1 MWYPGHIETAK
12 NRIRKNLKIVDAV
25 VELLDARIP
34 FSSRAYEYDEL
45 FQNKQRILVLNKED
59 LADPAIT
66 SQWIKFYK
74 EDYNVLSANL
84 KRSDASSFLK
94 RKILPRIKGK
104 FIEKKIMIV
113 GVPNVGKSTLINRIK
128 GKKSLAVGNRPGITR
143 GIQWIKVN
151 EQLSV
156 LDTPGILYTR
166 LHSPNIK
173 MKLIATGCLPLEQI
187 DLFEAMKNIYSF
199 LLMRYGENVFDNI
212 LKKQNGEHVDYV
224 TFLESYSKKNGFIKR
239 RQEYDYERAAAH
251 FLINLT
257 KGNFGRF
264 SYETP
269 DDIESMDNGEVS
281 HNGKS

>member
-1 MWYPGHIETAK
+1 MWYPGHIEKAK
-12 NRIRKNLKIVDAV
+12 NRIRANLKVVDAV

-45 FQNKQRILVLNKED
+45 FQNKQRIIVLNKED
-59 LADPAIT
+59 LADPEIT
-66 SQWIKFYK
+66 KQWINYYK
-74 EDYNVLSANL
+74 ENYDVIPANL
-84 KRSDASSFLK
+84 KRSDARYFLK
-94 RKILPRIKGK
+94 RKILPKIKGK
-104 FIEKKIMIV
+104 FIGKKIMIV

-143 GIQWIKVN
+143 GIQWIKVS

-173 MKLIATGCLPLEQI
+173 MKLIATGCLPLEQV
-187 DLFEAMKNIYSF
+187 DLFDAMKKLYSF
-199 LLMRYGENVFDNI
+199 LRTRYGENVFTRALKDKREEHDN
-212 LKKQNGEHVDYV
+212 YV
-224 TFLESYSKKNGFIKR
+224 RFLEIYSKEKGFIKKG
-239 RQEYDYERAAAH
+239 QESDYERAATH
-251 FLINLT
+251 FIINLT

-269 DDIESMDNGEVS
+269 DNVESLKGREAS

>member
-1 MWYPGHIETAK
+1 MWYPGHIEKAK
-12 NRIRKNLKIVDAV
+12 NRIKANLKVVDAV

-59 LADPAIT
+59 LADPEIT
-66 SQWIKFYK
+66 KQWLNFYK
-74 EDYNVLSANL
+74 KKYDVIPANL
-84 KRSDASSFLK
+84 KRSDARAFLN
-94 RKILPRIKGK
+94 RKILPKIKGK
-104 FIEKKIMIV
+104 FLEKKIMIV

-151 EQLSV
+151 EKLSV

-173 MKLIATGCLPLEQI
+173 MKLIATGCLPLEQV
-187 DLFEAMKNIYSF
+187 DPFDTMKKIYSF
-199 LLMRYGENVFDNI
+199 LKTRYGEQVFDKT
-212 LKKQNGEHVDYV
+212 LKNHKEEHNNYV
-224 TFLESYSKKNGFIKR
+224 TFLEFYSKEKGFIKR
-239 RQEYDYERAAAH
+239 GQEYDYERAAIH
-251 FLINLT
+251 FINNLT
-257 KGNFGRF
+257 RGNFGKF

-269 DDIESMDNGEVS
+269 DEMEIMKEVS
-281 HNGKS
+281 YDGKT

>member
-1 MWYPGHIETAK
+1 MWYPGHIEKAK
-12 NRIRKNLKIVDAV
+12 KRIRSNLKIVDAV

-59 LADPAIT
+59 LADPEIT
-66 SQWIKFYK
+66 RLWTNYYK
-74 EDYNVLSANL
+74 ENYDVISANL
-84 KRSDASSFLK
+84 KRSDARSFLQ
-94 RKILPRIKGK
+94 RKILPKIKGK
-104 FIEKKIMIV
+104 FLEKKIMIV

-143 GIQWIKVN
+143 GIQWIKIN

-173 MKLIATGCLPLEQI
+173 MKLIATGCLPLEQV
-187 DLFEAMKNIYSF
+187 DLFDAIKKIYSF
-199 LLMRYGENVFDNI
+199 LKTRYGKNVFTSVLENC
-212 LKKQNGEHVDYV
+212 KEEHQNYEG
-224 TFLESYSKKNGFIKR
+224 FLELYSREKGFIKR
-239 RQEYDYERAAAH
+239 GQEYDYERAAAH

-269 DDIESMDNGEVS
+269 DDIEILNNG
-281 HNGKS
+281 

>member
-1 MWYPGHIETAK
+1 MWYPGHIEKAK
-12 NRIRKNLKIVDAV
+12 KRIRANLKIVDVV

-59 LADPAIT
+59 LADPELT
-66 SQWIKFYK
+66 KLWIDFYK
-74 EDYNVLSANL
+74 KSYDVIPANL
-84 KRSDASSFLK
+84 KRSDARAFLN
-94 RKILPRIKGK
+94 RKILPKIKGK
-104 FIEKKIMIV
+104 FLEKKIMIV

-143 GIQWIKVN
+143 GIQWIKIN

-173 MKLIATGCLPLEQI
+173 MKLIATGCLPLEQV
-187 DLFEAMKNIYSF
+187 DPFDAMKKIYSF
-199 LLMRYGENVFDNI
+199 LKTRYGENVFASA
-212 LKKQNGEHVDYV
+212 LKNHKEEHQDYV
-224 TFLESYSKKNGFIKR
+224 TFLGLYSREKGFIKR
-239 RQEYDYERAAAH
+239 GREYDYERAAIH
-251 FLINLT
+251 FINNLT
-257 KGNFGRF
+257 RGNFGRF

-269 DDIESMDNGEVS
+269 DEMETLREISYDGRI
-281 HNGKS
+281 